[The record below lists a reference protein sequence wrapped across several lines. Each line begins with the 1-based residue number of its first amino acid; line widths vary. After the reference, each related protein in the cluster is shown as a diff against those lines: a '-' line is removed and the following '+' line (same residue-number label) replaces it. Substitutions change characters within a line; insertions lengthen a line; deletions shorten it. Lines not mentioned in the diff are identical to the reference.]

1 MNNIMDEII
10 TFDTEKDKDLIE
22 YFNEDSISVWDLINE
37 FRSVL
42 AEKEQLKNNLEE
54 NYVQKEIDPYAEF
67 GISERDF

>member
-1 MNNIMDEII
+1 MNNVMEEII

-22 YFNEDSISVWDLINE
+22 YFNEDGISVWDLINE

-42 AEKEQLKNNLEE
+42 AEKEQLEKNLEE

>member
-1 MNNIMDEII
+1 MNNVMEELI

-22 YFNEDSISVWDLINE
+22 YFNEDGISVWDLINE